1 MNTYIFVFGSKNVN
15 ELTKDFTRLID
26 SYIEEGAEFLVGDCA
41 GVDTAVQNY
50 LQDRHYD
57 KVWIHA
63 SYNPLL
69 ERKNTVR
76 NNVGNWNV
84 NYVTSSH
91 APGTYAYRRDKDHA
105 MMKECDKAI
114 ALWDGVSKGTYDNI
128 CDLKELYKK
137 PVTVHVAGATQINM
151 KE

>member
-1 MNTYIFVFGSKNVN
+1 MG
-15 ELTKDFTRLID
+15 
-26 SYIEEGAEFLVGDCA
+26 
-41 GVDTAVQNY
+41 
-50 LQDRHYD
+50 
-57 KVWIHA
+57 
-63 SYNPLL
+63 
-69 ERKNTVR
+69 
-76 NNVGNWNV
+76 
-84 NYVTSSH
+84 
-91 APGTYAYRRDKDHA
+91 KDHA